1 MSQYNLIMGSLYF
14 FLLVAAMLSPLLLLL
29 VGTVFLFNSDE
40 VKRKRGKYLLLTGFL
55 AILVEI
61 LIGYS
66 ICSNLKFH

>member
-1 MSQYNLIMGSLYF
+1 MGSLFF
-14 FLLVAAMLSPLLLLL
+14 FLLIVAMLTPLLLLL
-29 VGTVFLFNSDE
+29 LGVIFLFNSDE
-40 VKRKRGKYLLLTGFL
+40 VKRKRGRYLLLTGFL